1 MSQHPD
7 EIKTALKERLQK
19 LEKIQKNKESALKRS
34 LEGRLRISKGKGNP
48 QYYIIKTA
56 GDTNGIYLPKS
67 QFNTV
72 KRLGQKDYD
81 FRVLKAVQNEIKA
94 IRVFLKQFPDPTA
107 EDVYYQISDERR
119 KLVNP
124 IVETD
129 EAYIARW
136 LNEEY
141 VPKQSFPEDKMFST
155 GRGVNVRSKSEWI
168 IANLL
173 ENYAV
178 PYKYEKPLYLSAMG
192 IVHPDF
198 TVLNVRLREV
208 RYWEHEGIMDNQD
221 YMDYAIRKERAYIKD
236 GYLPGDKLILT
247 SETLKQPLDPDI
259 VKMMIEKYCL

>member
-1 MSQHPD
+1 MRQHPA
-7 EIKTALKERLQK
+7 EIRTILKERLRR

-34 LEGRLRISKGKGNP
+34 PEGRLRISNGKSNP
-48 QYYIIKTA
+48 QYYIIKTV
-56 GDTNGIYLPKS
+56 GDSNGIYLPKN

-81 FRVLKAVQNEIKA
+81 YRVLRAVQNEIKA
-94 IRVFLKQFPDPTA
+94 IRTFLKLFPDPAA
-107 EDVYYQISDERR
+107 EEVYYKISDGRR

-136 LNEEY
+136 LSEEY
-141 VPKQSFPEDKMFST
+141 VTKQSFPCDKPFAT
-155 GRGVNVRSKSEWI
+155 GNGENVRSKSEWI

-173 ENYAV
+173 ESYSV
-178 PYKYEKPLYLSAMG
+178 PYKYEKPLYLSSMG

-208 RYWEHEGIMDNQD
+208 RYWEHEGIMDDQN
-221 YMDYAIRKERAYIKD
+221 YMDYAIKKERAYIKD

-247 SETLKQPLDPDI
+247 SETLNQPLDPEI
-259 VKMMIEKYCL
+259 VKLMIEKYCL